1 MLPPLTYK
9 GSMLTSVKHEQQNVD
24 VPTTFTSVK
33 HEQKNVDVPTASD
46 FAASFNFKHQANL
59 DADSLSPYFAS
70 LNQVP
75 FVLNKKKKKGL
86 YCAFYVLSWACQFFF
101 SNFDV
106 GVIASVICPMLL
118 VAYR

>member
-1 MLPPLTYK
+1 MPSPTTGSFAMLPPLTDK
-9 GSMLTSVKHEQQNVD
+9 GSMLTSVKHEQENVD

-75 FVLNKKKKKGL
+75 
-86 YCAFYVLSWACQFFF
+86 YVFNC
-101 SNFDV
+101 
-106 GVIASVICPMLL
+106 
-118 VAYR
+118 Y